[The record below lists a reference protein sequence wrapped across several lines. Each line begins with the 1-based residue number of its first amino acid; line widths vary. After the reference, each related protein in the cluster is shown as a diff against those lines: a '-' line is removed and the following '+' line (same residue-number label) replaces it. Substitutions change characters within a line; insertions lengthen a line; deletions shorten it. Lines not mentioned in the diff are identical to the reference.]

1 MKKVSGKMRIDL
13 AQFRELEVFTQFS
26 SDLDPNT
33 KALLDHGHVL
43 MELLKQPLYEPI
55 PLWEQVVILAAA
67 SDGALD
73 DMELK
78 KLSGFRKSLMQY
90 ILGNYPEIPESI
102 TSTKEITPEQIAQ
115 IAEITAAYKEQ
126 VSPNG

>member
-1 MKKVSGKMRIDL
+1 
-13 AQFRELEVFTQFS
+13 
-26 SDLDPNT
+26 
-33 KALLDHGHVL
+33 

-78 KLSGFRKSLMQY
+78 KLSGFRKSLMHY

-126 VSPNG
+126 VSVNG